1 MQFNLLSLLLALL
14 LCACAPYA
22 KGPVL
27 SAENVEE
34 TFKPLTEFMEISP
47 GMTIADVGAGAG
59 AFTIMMG
66 TQLTDCEIIIQDI
79 DSETLEQE
87 NVDKIIQHYSREFGR
102 DLTEINDFKIIYG
115 TPISSNLQEASV
127 DVIYMNAVSHVLDS
141 PDAMMKDLKGKLK
154 PTGKIF
160 IRDGFRG
167 HNGEGD
173 YCSARECAKPLLSI
187 EELHALMES
196 NGFRR
201 YKESDDMDGYPVFGY
216 TIS

>member
-1 MQFNLLSLLLALL
+1 MHLTSLFLILL

-27 SAENVEE
+27 SAENVQD
-34 TFKPLTEFMEISP
+34 TFKPLTEFMEISS

-59 AFTIMMG
+59 AYTVMMG
-66 TQLTDCEIIIQDI
+66 SQLTDCSIIIQDI
-79 DSETLEQE
+79 DSTILQQE
-87 NVDKIIQHYSREFGR
+87 NVDKIILHYSEEFGQ
-102 DLTEINDFKIIYG
+102 DLAGINDFRIIYG
-115 TPISSNLQEASV
+115 TTTSSNLPDTSI
-127 DVIYMNAVSHVLDS
+127 DVIYMNAVSHVLES
-141 PDAMMKDLKGKLK
+141 PDAMMRDLKMKLK

-160 IRDGFRG
+160 IRDAFRA

-173 YCSARECAKPLLSI
+173 VCSAKDCAMPLLSI
-187 EELHALMES
+187 EELHALMER

-216 TIS
+216 IIS